1 MFAALSDLL
10 SFPPLSPVSESLADH
25 PLDAIDADLVE
36 SDAIELA
43 AIDSDLVESPTPDD
57 VVDSP
62 VDAALADAA
71 TTDAVTADAA
81 TADAATA
88 TADLETVE
96 PEALELTGA
105 AAPEASPVLEFPVTG
120 VGEGGEVI
128 NLEAAEKPQVAR
140 WYAVQVASSCEKK
153 VKATLEQRAVT
164 LGVSNR
170 ILEIEIP
177 QTPGV
182 KLKKDG
188 SRQSIEEKVF
198 PGYVLVRMVLDE
210 DTMMAVRSTPN
221 VINFVG
227 QEERRAT
234 GKTRG
239 HIKPRPLS
247 RQEVDRIFKRAAE
260 KKPVVKVDLAEGDQI
275 LVTAGPF
282 KDFQGEVIEVS
293 GERSKLKALLS
304 IFGRETP
311 VELEFSQIS
320 KQS

>member
-1 MFAALSDLL
+1 MFS
-10 SFPPLSPVSESLADH
+10 SPSPVSEHDPDS
-25 PLDAIDADLVE
+25 PLDQEPTDDVLAGG
-36 SDAIELA
+36 LA
-43 AIDSDLVESPTPDD
+43 ADDDASPLSVADDDAESGA
-57 VVDSP
+57 V
-62 VDAALADAA
+62 AEADASSPSA
-71 TTDAVTADAA
+71 ELGG
-81 TADAATA
+81 
-88 TADLETVE
+88 DL
-96 PEALELTGA
+96 PA
-105 AAPEASPVLEFPVTG
+105 AAGA
-120 VGEGGEVI
+120 EGGDGSQ
-128 NLEAAEKPQVAR
+128 PQVAR
-140 WYAVQVASSCEKK
+140 WFAVQVASSCEKK

-164 LGVSNR
+164 LGVDNR

-188 SRQSIEEKVF
+188 TRQSIEEKVF
-198 PGYVLVRMVLDE
+198 PGYVLVRMILDE

-234 GKTRG
+234 GKARG
-239 HIKPRPLS
+239 HIRPRPLS
-247 RQEVDRIFKRAAE
+247 AQEVNRIFRRAAE

>member
-1 MFAALSDLL
+1 MTESLTDLPPDLPQLVDDADGELQLTELNNTPELPAAELLATDFAAAEPLL
-10 SFPPLSPVSESLADH
+10 VEGLVPDPLADEQAQRE
-25 PLDAIDADLVE
+25 PAPVE
-36 SDAIELA
+36 
-43 AIDSDLVESPTPDD
+43 
-57 VVDSP
+57 
-62 VDAALADAA
+62 
-71 TTDAVTADAA
+71 
-81 TADAATA
+81 
-88 TADLETVE
+88 
-96 PEALELTGA
+96 
-105 AAPEASPVLEFPVTG
+105 
-120 VGEGGEVI
+120 
-128 NLEAAEKPQVAR
+128 R

-188 SRQSIEEKVF
+188 TRQSIEEKVF

-227 QEERRAT
+227 AEERRAT
-234 GKTRG
+234 AKARG

-247 RQEVDRIFKRAAE
+247 RSEVDRIFKRAAE
-260 KKPVVKVDLAEGDQI
+260 KKAVVKVDLTEGDQI

-293 GERSKLKALLS
+293 GERNKLKALLS

>member
-1 MFAALSDLL
+1 MTVPVTSLSTNDLEPPEDLEAPEGLEAPESIESPVAEPLGVILEVSPAAL
-10 SFPPLSPVSESLADH
+10 PAESGSLG
-25 PLDAIDADLVE
+25 
-36 SDAIELA
+36 
-43 AIDSDLVESPTPDD
+43 
-57 VVDSP
+57 
-62 VDAALADAA
+62 
-71 TTDAVTADAA
+71 
-81 TADAATA
+81 
-88 TADLETVE
+88 LEG
-96 PEALELTGA
+96 PGA
-105 AAPEASPVLEFPVTG
+105 
-120 VGEGGEVI
+120 EVI
-128 NLEAAEKPQVAR
+128 ETPQVAR
-140 WYAVQVASSCEKK
+140 WFAVQVASSCEKK

-164 LGVSNR
+164 LGVDNR

-188 SRQSIEEKVF
+188 SRQSIDEKVF
-198 PGYVLVRMVLDE
+198 PGYVLVRMILDE

-234 GKTRG
+234 GKARG
-239 HIKPRPLS
+239 HIRPRPLS

-260 KKPVVKVDLAEGDQI
+260 KKPVVKVDISEGDQI

-282 KDFQGEVIEVS
+282 KDFQGEVIDVS
-293 GERSKLKALLS
+293 GERNKLKALLS

-320 KQS
+320 KQN

>member
-1 MFAALSDLL
+1 M
-10 SFPPLSPVSESLADH
+10 PEPVSLA
-25 PLDAIDADLVE
+25 PDAEEASETQRVVDDASETLATTPEGPDAD
-36 SDAIELA
+36 
-43 AIDSDLVESPTPDD
+43 P
-57 VVDSP
+57 
-62 VDAALADAA
+62 AALAVAGVMGPDGVLELPGA
-71 TTDAVTADAA
+71 
-81 TADAATA
+81 
-88 TADLETVE
+88 ETVK
-96 PEALELTGA
+96 
-105 AAPEASPVLEFPVTG
+105 AP
-120 VGEGGEVI
+120 
-128 NLEAAEKPQVAR
+128 VAR
-140 WYAVQVASSCEKK
+140 WFAVQVASSCEKK

-164 LGVSNR
+164 LGVDNR

-182 KLKKDG
+182 KIKKDG

-234 GKTRG
+234 GKARG

-247 RQEVDRIFKRAAE
+247 RTEVDRIFKRAAE
-260 KKPVVKVDLAEGDQI
+260 KKPVLKVDLAEGDQI

>member
-62 VDAALADAA
+62 VDAAL
-71 TTDAVTADAA
+71 ADAA